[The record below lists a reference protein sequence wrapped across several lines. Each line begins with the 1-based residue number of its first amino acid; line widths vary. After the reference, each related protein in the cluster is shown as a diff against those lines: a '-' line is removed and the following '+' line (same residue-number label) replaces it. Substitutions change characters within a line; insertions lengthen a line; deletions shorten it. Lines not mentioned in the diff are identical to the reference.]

1 METKRNKAE
10 KEGNQHEKGLSKL
23 PFACGL
29 EIKIASLHLL
39 LYYYWRLPPNDPQS
53 TDNIVSGLFWQ
64 RLQLQQPLYMAISAF
79 LNYPVYT
86 TLQPTTTNSTTLL
99 ESLSFLRISL
109 QKPALLLAWQRSID
123 GGQQPPTSYVE
134 CIKAILKAQPS
145 AHASPAPPPSTNH
158 GEGLQ
163 KAFFLRALTASL
175 LCLQPLSLFLLPPCE
190 ILSLPLLDFF
200 TFSPL
205 SVGLHFALQ
214 KGHCHGGALAV
225 QLHFRGAAYISS
237 RVLFVKD

>member
-158 GEGLQ
+158 REGLQ

-175 LCLQPLSLFLLPPCE
+175 LCLQPLSLFLMPPCE

-225 QLHFRGAAYISS
+225 QLHFRGGTCISS
-237 RVLFVKD
+237 M

>member
-123 GGQQPPTSYVE
+123 GGQQPPPSYVE

-145 AHASPAPPPSTNH
+145 AHASPAPPPSNH
-158 GEGLQ
+158 PSRRPSKSLFP
-163 KAFFLRALTASL
+163 ACIDSLSSL
-175 LCLQPLSLFLLPPCE
+175 LAAFISFSTAAVRNSLSAFARLFNVQPTLCRAAFC
-190 ILSLPLLDFF
+190 
-200 TFSPL
+200 T
-205 SVGLHFALQ
+205 A
-214 KGHCHGGALAV
+214 KGHCHDGALPV
-225 QLHFRGAAYISS
+225 QLHFRGGTCIFYW
-237 RVLFVKD
+237 VMFDVD